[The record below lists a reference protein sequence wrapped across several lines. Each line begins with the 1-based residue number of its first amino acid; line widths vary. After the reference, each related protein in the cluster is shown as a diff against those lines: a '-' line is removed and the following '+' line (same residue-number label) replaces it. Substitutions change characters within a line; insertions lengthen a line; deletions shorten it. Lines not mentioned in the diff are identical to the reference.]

1 MLTSRWTRGDTNLLT
16 VLLGLAFAVE
26 AVIGVL
32 IPALHVVGL
41 FTAQS
46 SRDVG
51 VSGLE
56 TALAEAGGLKLSAAE
71 SATLTVADPDL
82 GQRILLDLP
91 GLFDAVPILLGIYW
105 LFLVARTLRA
115 GDPFAPRNPRRVFGI
130 AVLIAV
136 GSLGDSVLTAFTN
149 HLLVAGTPL
158 EDHVPFALQISFL
171 PLGIA
176 AVVAALAEAFRVGV
190 RLRADTE
197 GLV

>member
-1 MLTSRWTRGDTNLLT
+1 MNPTWSRGDGRLLT

-26 AVIGVL
+26 ALVGVL
-32 IPALHVVGL
+32 IPALHVAGL
-41 FTAQS
+41 FAAES

-51 VSGLE
+51 VSGLGA
-56 TALAEAGGLKLSAAE
+56 ALAEAGGLKLSAAE
-71 SATLTVADPDL
+71 SATLTVADPSL

-115 GDPFAPRNPRRVFGI
+115 GDPFAPQNPRRVFGI
-130 AVLIAV
+130 SILIAV

-149 HLLVAGTPL
+149 HLLVAGTSL
-158 EDHVPFALQISFL
+158 EDHVPFALHISFL

-176 AVVAALAEAFRVGV
+176 AIVAALAEAFRVGV